1 MLNVA
6 GNNVTIVGAGA
17 ANSVFQMP
25 LSHAA
30 SVSDHNEDRHCLR
43 YTGGSSAYIDSMYV
57 SGCSF
62 NQSGGDGSYSYY
74 SSNVNIVNCTFN
86 GNFRQGSSVV
96 GHNDHI
102 HFCGC
107 TFSNSLFWNNQAG
120 NGFDCEPN
128 TPTDYLNDITFTDCN
143 FTGNARDGIDFSL
156 QNVTSASPKPIS
168 ITVLRGHS
176 SMNGR
181 YGYVANNA
189 DPAINCPGAILVQDS
204 FSDNEASAG
213 AAGRFYAANGAS
225 LTFQNLTVTNP
236 HRLGPDSSY
245 GTSAG
250 VLIIRG
256 GGASV
261 AMGNVHYLSCN
272 ISATNGK
279 MDHYF
284 EFRDGSGKGIT
295 NVTFDALGTLSG
307 ATAAPPNGLVNG
319 VGFAHVP

>member
-1 MLNVA
+1 
-6 GNNVTIVGAGA
+6 
-17 ANSVFQMP
+17 
-25 LSHAA
+25 
-30 SVSDHNEDRHCLR
+30 
-43 YTGGSSAYIDSMYV
+43 MYV

-74 SSNVNIVNCTFN
+74 SSNVTFVNCTFDR
-86 GNFRQGSSVV
+86 NFRQGSSVV

-107 TFSNSLFWNNQAG
+107 TFSHSSFWNNQAG

-128 TPTDYLNDITFTDCN
+128 TPTDYLNDITFTDCI
-143 FTGNARDGIDFSL
+143 FTGNSRDGIDFSL
-156 QNVTSASPKPIS
+156 QNVTSAAPTPIA

-176 SMNGR
+176 SFNGR
-181 YGYVANNA
+181 YGYVGNNA

-236 HRLGPDSSY
+236 HRLGPDPSY
-245 GTSAG
+245 GTSAA

-261 AMGNVHYLSCN
+261 PQGNVHYAGTN
-272 ISATNGK
+272 ISVTNGK
-279 MDHYF
+279 VDYYF
-284 EFRDGSGKGIT
+284 DFNDGSGIGTT
-295 NVTFDALGTLSG
+295 NETFDATGSLSG
-307 ATAAPPNGLVNG
+307 ATKPNGFNGLIQG
-319 VGFAHVP
+319 VGHNTAP